1 MQGLET
7 LQSKFESFFAHRH
20 FPLVPSTLY
29 DPLEA
34 FLANGGKRIRPV
46 MCLLGNELFAD
57 VHDDAFQIAAAI
69 ELFHNFTLIHDDIMD
84 KAPLRRG
91 KPTVHQLHGEPTALL
106 GGDVML
112 VAAYEYINRIDSTY
126 LKKVLALFNR
136 TAREVCE
143 GQQLDMDFET
153 IHSVSLQEYLKMI
166 ELKTSVLLAASL
178 QLGSIVGGAS
188 DGNQHLLYEYGR
200 SLGIAFQ
207 VQDDYLDAFGDP
219 SAFGKQVGGDIQSNK
234 KTFLLIHALEK
245 STGDDREMLQEALK
259 SNSADK
265 VDTVLGIYKRC
276 GVDTWAEELKLHYLH
291 QALRSLDEIA
301 VSKSR
306 KQPLIELAHYL
317 IKREK

>member
-1 MQGLET
+1 M
-7 LQSKFESFFAHRH
+7 
-20 FPLVPSTLY
+20 
-29 DPLEA
+29 
-34 FLANGGKRIRPV
+34 
-46 MCLLGNELFAD
+46 
-57 VHDDAFQIAAAI
+57 
-69 ELFHNFTLIHDDIMD
+69 
-84 KAPLRRG
+84 
-91 KPTVHQLHGEPTALL
+91 
-106 GGDVML
+106 
-112 VAAYEYINRIDSTY
+112 
-126 LKKVLALFNR
+126 
-136 TAREVCE
+136 
-143 GQQLDMDFET
+143 
-153 IHSVSLQEYLKMI
+153 
-166 ELKTSVLLAASL
+166 

-245 STGDDREMLQEALK
+245 STGADREMLQEALK
-259 SNSADK
+259 SNSDDK